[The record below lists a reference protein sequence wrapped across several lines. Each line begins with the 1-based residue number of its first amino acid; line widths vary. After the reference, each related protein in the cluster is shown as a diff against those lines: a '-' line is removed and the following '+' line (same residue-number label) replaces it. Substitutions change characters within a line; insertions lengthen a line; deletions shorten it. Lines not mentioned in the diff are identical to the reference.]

1 MQLRING
8 QPYPL
13 EQPISLH
20 HLMEKLGYEQ
30 KSIAVA
36 LNGRFIPRH
45 QYFSCIL
52 EDAQELEVVSPMQG
66 G

>member
-1 MQLRING
+1 MQLLING
-8 QPYPL
+8 EPYRL
-13 EQPISLH
+13 DEPISLH
-20 HLMEKLGYEQ
+20 HLMDRLGYEQ
-30 KSIAVA
+30 NSVAVA

-45 QYFSCIL
+45 QYVACML

>member
-1 MQLRING
+1 MQLLING
-8 QPYPL
+8 KPHQVENPL
-13 EQPISLH
+13 SLH
-20 HLMEKLGYEQ
+20 HLLTELGYEP

-45 QYFSCIL
+45 QYISCLL
-52 EDAQELEVVSPMQG
+52 EDAQELEVVAPMQG